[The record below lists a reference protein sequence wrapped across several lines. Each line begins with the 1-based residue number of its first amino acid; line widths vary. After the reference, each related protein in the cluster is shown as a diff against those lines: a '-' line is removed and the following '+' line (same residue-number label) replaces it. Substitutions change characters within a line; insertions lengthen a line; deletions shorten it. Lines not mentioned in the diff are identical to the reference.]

1 MNNSSSLV
9 EGDSIAVLERCFRA
23 SPSSN
28 GSDLAS
34 SSSSSGEVGPVMKG
48 EYGAFGAVTLEKS
61 KLDMSQKQ
69 TKSSPEVSF
78 FFFFLQTYALNQL
91 GF

>member
-1 MNNSSSLV
+1 MKNSSSLV
-9 EGDSIAVLERCFRA
+9 EGDSIAVLERCLRA
-23 SPSSN
+23 TPTSN

-34 SSSSSGEVGPVMKG
+34 SSSSTGEVGPVMKG

-61 KLDMSQKQ
+61 KLDMSKKQ

-78 FFFFLQTYALNQL
+78 LCRLMR
-91 GF
+91 